1 MKVTLD
7 NGGTV
12 DLGITEVSPTVG
24 ITDYSRRVTDDFGV
38 TTVVRRGFARRM
50 SLRFALD
57 YTAVDAVQAQL
68 ADLRATPALWV
79 ADDRYRALA
88 IRGIFKDFD
97 IDLAV
102 PPQSYC
108 SLTIDGLAESDVAPD
123 PGGDPAVAGMASTL
137 RLIQPVTID
146 DSVLTAS
153 NVPENDAPAWAAGTT
168 YGDAARVIA
177 GHRVF
182 ESLTAANVGNDPLTS
197 TGKWV
202 EVGPTNRWAAF
213 DQALGTVMAAA
224 APIVV
229 TLASGTADA
238 LALLDVTGV
247 AVRVQANGYDRTQA
261 VAPGALTFTD
271 LPGGAVTVT
280 IAGPGTVSVGTLLI
294 GRMVALGVT
303 EASPTAGITDYSR
316 KEVDDFGEVTIVQ
329 RAWSKRMQARALIR
343 ADAVDTVFDRIA
355 ALRAIPA
362 LWIGDADSDA
372 LTIYGFFKD
381 FSIEIGDTTAKL
393 SLTVEGLSRAAKIEP
408 ITAPVSW
415 EEVTDPHGTKPADN
429 ADVTSDNT
437 SKDTSAVGGRPAA
450 DIVRAVEI
458 IEPIAATYP
467 DLTAKV
473 DGIAATYPAIVE
485 TVGAIEQ
492 AQVGTDAALGALDRV
507 AADHAAALAQAERD
521 AGRIGDT
528 LLRLLAES
536 DRTRA
541 ILRDAGV
548 VVDPATG
555 IVRIYAVDQLAE
567 RTARAE
573 IVLDAATASITQKAS
588 VEYVQQQIALA
599 VLDPVQAA
607 QLEPIIARLTSAE
620 QTISGLGASVSTKAE
635 ALELTRVSGRVTTV
649 QSDLDALAGTVS
661 TKASRTDVDAQGVRI
676 GLVEQTLSTL
686 EGVSS
691 FGITVRQ
698 ARAVAEGAAEAGLR
712 ALLAG
717 DDANRR
723 QIVQQAEV
731 RSELIAK
738 LIDQSGVEAAARQV
752 LAVQIGAVDAR
763 GVQESVARIAEGKAL
778 SQRIDAQS
786 VTNGEQAAAIAS
798 LSEAS
803 IAAGTGLA
811 GITTTIR
818 QQAANDDTTAEGL
831 LRALIAGDET
841 GRARATQLAQVQ
853 SELSTTLIAN
863 EQSSAVARQALTVR
877 MAAAEAAIVT
887 TSRALADLTQSLV
900 ERITAAEAIIR
911 DPATGLAATR
921 AQLSEVDRLRA
932 DGDAAN
938 AQSTATL
945 SAQVN
950 DPATGLPATRGEII
964 RVEQASADRD
974 TAIAGTVVALS
985 AQVNDPATGLPA
997 TRAEQVVERQ
1007 ARADGD
1013 SANAE
1018 AIGTLSAQ
1026 VNDPAT
1032 GLPATRG
1039 EIIRVAQASAD
1050 RDAAIA
1056 GTVDALSAQV
1066 NDAETGLPATRAQQ
1080 VVDRQARA
1088 DGDSANARSIDALS
1102 AQVNDAATGLPATRV
1117 QIGTERDAS
1126 VERDNALGRRVDT
1139 VSASIGDTN
1148 AAVAVLG
1155 EAMVDGDEANA
1166 RLIQQVTAKLGDLG
1180 EATVQ
1185 DLIEAVVSETGK
1197 ILARKVVTV
1206 DVNNNLAGW
1215 SLIGSEDGPGSFNL
1229 INTDLKMGTGRVWFD
1244 TGAVMWAMG
1253 LGFGKNRDLIS
1264 WFGPSM
1270 PIDQCTR
1277 ANALEWKGTDLKQYF
1292 GGALSAGVIRNA
1304 VQTTLTTSG
1313 ASVSTGPVSSNG
1325 RKRTVIV
1332 SYSYTYDGE
1341 QDGAQAASSGGSS
1354 AQVKLYRNG
1363 VEIATLNAGGGWQ
1376 RTAKTNQGPAT
1387 YSEAIDGSLTIDDN
1401 SGGTSPEYRATL
1413 IVRSLGPGLS
1423 GTPTQDAIA
1432 QSISIIQT
1440 EELPS

>member
-50 SLRFALD
+50 SLRFAVD

-108 SLTIDGLAESDVAPD
+108 SLTIDGLVESDVAPD

-137 RLIQPVTID
+137 RLIQPVMID

-182 ESLTAANVGNDPLTS
+182 ESLTAGNVGNDPLTS

-224 APIVV
+224 GPIVV
-229 TLASGTADA
+229 TLASGAADA

-247 AVRVQANGYDRTQA
+247 AVRVQANGYDRTLA
-261 VAPGALTFTD
+261 VASGALTFTD

-355 ALRAIPA
+355 ALRAVPA
-362 LWIGDADSDA
+362 LWIGDADTDA

-429 ADVTSDNT
+429 ADVTGDNV
-437 SKDTSAVGGRPAA
+437 SKDTAAVGGLPAQE
-450 DIVRAVEI
+450 IVGAI
-458 IEPIAATYP
+458 AKIEPIAVSYP
-467 DLTAKV
+467 QLKEQV
-473 DGIAATYPAIVE
+473 S
-485 TVGAIEQ
+485 AIEQ
-492 AQVGTDAALGALDRV
+492 AQVGTDAALDALDR
-507 AADHAAALAQAERD
+507 ATGDHAAAIAQAERD

-536 DRTRA
+536 ERTRA
-541 ILRDAGV
+541 ILRDAGI
-548 VVDPATG
+548 VVDPSTG

-567 RTARAE
+567 RTAQAE

-588 VEYVQQQIALA
+588 VDYVREQIALA

-620 QTISGLGASVSTKAE
+620 QTISGLGALVSTKAE

-661 TKASRTDVDAQGVRI
+661 LKAARTDVDAQGARI
-676 GLVEQTLSTL
+676 GLVEAALSALPDVSTF
-686 EGVSS
+686 GV
-691 FGITVRQ
+691 TVRQ
-698 ARAVAEGAAEAGLR
+698 ARAVADDAAEAGLR

-717 DDANRR
+717 DEAHRR
-723 QIVQQAEV
+723 QIGQQAEA
-731 RSELIAK
+731 RSEMFAK
-738 LIDQSGVEAAARQV
+738 LADQSGAEAAARQ
-752 LAVQIGAVDAR
+752 LLSVQIGAVDAR
-763 GVQESVARIAEGKAL
+763 SVQESIARIAGDKAL
-778 SQRIDAQS
+778 TIRIDAQS
-786 VTNGEQAAAIAS
+786 SVSDELAAAISTLRETAI
-798 LSEAS
+798 EAGKG
-803 IAAGTGLA
+803 IA
-811 GITTTIR
+811 GITTTVR
-818 QQAANDDTTAEGL
+818 QQAAEDETTAEAL
-831 LRALIAGDET
+831 LRALIAGDVT

-853 SELSTTLIAN
+853 QELTTTLIAN
-863 EQSSAVARQALTVR
+863 ESSAAVARQALTVR
-877 MAAAEAAIVT
+877 VASAEAAIVA

-900 ERITAAEAIIR
+900 ERIAAAEAVVR
-911 DPATGLAATR
+911 DPVTGLAATR
-921 AQLSEVDRLRA
+921 AQLSEVDRLRSE
-932 DGDAAN
+932 GDAAN
-938 AQSTATL
+938 AQSTA
-945 SAQVN
+945 
-950 DPATGLPATRGEII
+950 
-964 RVEQASADRD
+964 
-974 TAIAGTVVALS
+974 ALS
-985 AQVNDPATGLPA
+985 AQVNHATTGLPA
-997 TRAEQVVERQ
+997 TRAEQIVDRK

-1013 SANAE
+1013 AANAG
-1018 AIGTLSAQ
+1018 A
-1026 VNDPAT
+1026 
-1032 GLPATRG
+1032 
-1039 EIIRVAQASAD
+1039 
-1050 RDAAIA
+1050 
-1056 GTVDALSAQV
+1056 
-1066 NDAETGLPATRAQQ
+1066 
-1080 VVDRQARA
+1080 
-1088 DGDSANARSIDALS
+1088 IDALS
-1102 AQVNDAATGLPATRV
+1102 AQVNDQTTGLPATRA
-1117 QIGTERDAS
+1117 QIVSDRTASADRD
-1126 VERDNALGRRVDT
+1126 EALGRRVDT

-1166 RLIQQVTAKLGDLG
+1166 RLIQQVSAKLGADV
-1180 EATVQ
+1180 ATVQ
-1185 DLIEAVVSETGK
+1185 DLIEVVVSETDK
-1197 ILARKVVTV
+1197 ILARRTVTV
-1206 DVNNNLAGW
+1206 DVNGNLVGW
-1215 SLIGSEDGPGSFNL
+1215 SLIGSEDGPGSLNL
-1229 INTDLKMGTGRVWFD
+1229 INTDLKMGTGRVVFD
-1244 TGAVMWAMG
+1244 NGSVMRVQG
-1253 LGFGKNRDLIS
+1253 TGFGKNGDLVT

-1270 PIDQCTR
+1270 SIAACTR
-1277 ANALEWKGTDLKQYF
+1277 ANAISYEATNGDAYF
-1292 GGALSAGVIRNA
+1292 GGTLSAGKIKNA
-1304 VQTTLTTSG
+1304 VRTTSPYTDTL
-1313 ASVSTGPVSSNG
+1313 STGDIGSNG
-1325 RKRTVIV
+1325 DTRTIVLSFAYSRRSASGSNQAGSGESSAVIALYRRGV
-1332 SYSYTYDGE
+1332 EIGRLEATGGYLTSLNDGGGPTERYLYSEEVGGSITVTD
-1341 QDGAQAASSGGSS
+1341 QTGGSS
-1354 AQVKLYRNG
+1354 
-1363 VEIATLNAGGGWQ
+1363 VEYNA
-1376 RTAKTNQGPAT
+1376 RVL
-1387 YSEAIDGSLTIDDN
+1387 S
-1401 SGGTSPEYRATL
+1401 
-1413 IVRSLGPGLS
+1413 RSFGPGPHATGGIS
-1423 GTPTQDAIA
+1423 FDIIAGSMAI
-1432 QSISIIQT
+1432 IET
-1440 EELPS
+1440 EE